1 MLNFRPSLKVS
12 ILAFLSCL
20 LVLAWLLFSLF
31 AFRTAANDLYDLK
44 ARHARM
50 LLATFV
56 NQLPESIPVYPEG
69 LISTNSPA
77 ALYGLKLA
85 EDISTLRLTLLDAN
99 GKYIY
104 STGREGT
111 DVFSPF
117 AVTTSSGGTFITP
130 DGNSLGCVIL
140 IQRNNVQV
148 GRAGLLLSLETEK
161 QRLKRSRELFMAYFA
176 IDFILLLW
184 IGAFILSR
192 IVVKPVN
199 SLLGATEKITR
210 GYYGHQITVT
220 GSLELSQLAE
230 SFNNMSETLLYK
242 DRQVTTQLE
251 ALEKANAE
259 LRQAREESLRSE
271 KMASIGLLAAGMA
284 HEIGTPLA
292 SITGY
297 AELISS
303 EASSGSPTADYAGRI
318 AEDCT
323 RIDRII
329 RGLLDYARSR
339 TPRVEPT
346 RIDRVINESL
356 ELLTQQGALKHIEV
370 SRMLADEQPEVL
382 VDPHQLQQVLI
393 NLMLNS
399 RDAMPDGGRLV
410 IRSVFDGA
418 VKLPMSPDGS
428 VRVDVFDSGSGIPR
442 EQLKQVFD
450 PFFTTKPP
458 GKGTGLGLAIVSRIM
473 EEMGGRI
480 LVKSEIGKGTC
491 FTLYLPVAQN

>member
-1 MLNFRPSLKVS
+1 MFPFGFSQ
-12 ILAFLSCL
+12 L
-20 LVLAWLLFSLF
+20 LLILAWLLFSLF

-111 DVFSPF
+111 VVFRPR
-117 AVTTSSGGTFITP
+117 VTTSSGGTFITP
-130 DGNSLGCVIL
+130 DGNCLGCVIL

-284 HEIGTPLA
+284 HEIGN
-292 SITGY
+292 
-297 AELISS
+297 
-303 EASSGSPTADYAGRI
+303 TAGFHHRLCRADFF
-318 AEDCT
+318 
-323 RIDRII
+323 
-329 RGLLDYARSR
+329 RGVVRL
-339 TPRVEPT
+339 
-346 RIDRVINESL
+346 
-356 ELLTQQGALKHIEV
+356 
-370 SRMLADEQPEVL
+370 
-382 VDPHQLQQVLI
+382 PH
-393 NLMLNS
+393 S
-399 RDAMPDGGRLV
+399 
-410 IRSVFDGA
+410 
-418 VKLPMSPDGS
+418 
-428 VRVDVFDSGSGIPR
+428 
-442 EQLKQVFD
+442 
-450 PFFTTKPP
+450 
-458 GKGTGLGLAIVSRIM
+458 
-473 EEMGGRI
+473 
-480 LVKSEIGKGTC
+480 
-491 FTLYLPVAQN
+491 